1 MKWAGV
7 GPAAFGLV
15 FFVGACVQ
23 SVPPPTAR
31 AEKVEELEC
40 AEAKARSDDVW
51 LQQATVLKVEPQ
63 YLWDTCAGTARVTG
77 VKLLVRGPGRASR
90 AQLVS
95 MFHCASARATLGRVD
110 LSRASNDPYGF
121 PGACVDVDV
130 DPEGDNLSVTLRAD
144 TVSNNI
150 RLLHRA
156 LAFVAEQRAGAN
168 R

>member
-23 SVPPPTAR
+23 SGPPPTAR

-40 AEAKARSDDVW
+40 AAARSDDVW
-51 LQQATVLKVEPQ
+51 LQQATVLKMEPQ
-63 YLWDTCAGTARVTG
+63 YLWDTCSGTARVTG
-77 VKLLVRGPGRASR
+77 VKLLVRSPAGASR
-90 AQLVS
+90 AQLIR

-110 LSRASNDPYGF
+110 PSRVPNDPYGF
-121 PGACVDVDV
+121 PGAWVDVDV

-144 TVSNNI
+144 TVPNNI